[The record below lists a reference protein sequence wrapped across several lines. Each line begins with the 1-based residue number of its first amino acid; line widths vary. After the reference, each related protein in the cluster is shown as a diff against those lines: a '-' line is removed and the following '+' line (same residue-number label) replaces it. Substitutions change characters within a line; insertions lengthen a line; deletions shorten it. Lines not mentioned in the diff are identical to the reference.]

1 MIVLHVQTAWCY
13 CESWSGHHL
22 LAAEVECTAFTNL
35 NWGGGSRSRDSFCLK
50 SPVHSLLPKAK
61 SPKPASQG
69 LLRALHCCQ
78 LLDQGQALCPELGF
92 RSPLS
97 RNGKGPSL
105 EAVWAVTWGGEQQ
118 EELRLGVRK
127 GALYQAQP
135 RLWLLKFTVKK
146 RWGRTMW
153 GRNNQSYSLSRV
165 DYRCSVSF
173 NSPCGSKVPE
183 PRLCLAKGEH
193 LRARPV
199 LHWHLLLPS
208 CRVWLAWKRKQLL
221 LTPNTTP
228 SSTEYFSE
236 GSKPL
241 NGFIF

>member
-1 MIVLHVQTAWCY
+1 MIVLHVPTAWCY

-22 LAAEVECTAFTNL
+22 LAAKVECTAFTNL

-50 SPVHSLLPKAK
+50 SPVHSLSPKAK

-105 EAVWAVTWGGEQQ
+105 DAVWAVTWGGEQQ
-118 EELRLGVRK
+118 EELRLGVRT
-127 GALYQAQP
+127 GALCPSTATTVIAEVHCKKEVRKDHVCPVILEAELITGAESPSIPHVAAKFQSRGCA
-135 RLWLLKFTVKK
+135 WL
-146 RWGRTMW
+146 R
-153 GRNNQSYSLSRV
+153 
-165 DYRCSVSF
+165 
-173 NSPCGSKVPE
+173 
-183 PRLCLAKGEH
+183 GEH

-208 CRVWLAWKRKQLL
+208 WRVRLAWKRKQLL